1 MDKIFIMNLGTTSFK
16 FKLYQCDA
24 QTHEILAEGALESVG
39 TGMSH
44 WSLSSPDSQSWDG
57 ALPIPD
63 HGVAF
68 THFIRLLR
76 EKGILKDLSDLDAVG
91 YKAVHGGTLSGTC
104 LVDDALIAEMERM
117 IPLAPAHNP
126 IYLAAMKSIHAQ
138 YPELTQIARFETS
151 FHSTIPDCRTTYG
164 VPYAWRQEMGIR
176 KYGFHGS
183 SHQYIAGKMRELQPD
198 AGRVISCHLGGSS
211 SICAIRD
218 GRSVATTMGATPQS
232 GLFNNNRVG
241 DFDVFAVS
249 AVMARSGCSFQ
260 DVLKVL
266 SRESGLLGIS
276 GVSNDL
282 REVLDAMNAGNAQA
296 KLAVD
301 TLIDNILGYIGMY
314 IAYLGGLDAL
324 VFTGGI
330 GTNSAYVR
338 QKICEE
344 LAWLGLKLDQD
355 ANGGLGDGK
364 ISAFD
369 STVSVWRLKTNEEL
383 VVAKCVWEALHSL

>member
-1 MDKIFIMNLGTTSFK
+1 
-16 FKLYQCDA
+16 
-24 QTHEILAEGALESVG
+24 
-39 TGMSH
+39 
-44 WSLSSPDSQSWDG
+44 
-57 ALPIPD
+57 
-63 HGVAF
+63 
-68 THFIRLLR
+68 
-76 EKGILKDLSDLDAVG
+76 
-91 YKAVHGGTLSGTC
+91 
-104 LVDDALIAEMERM
+104 
-117 IPLAPAHNP
+117 
-126 IYLAAMKSIHAQ
+126 
-138 YPELTQIARFETS
+138 
-151 FHSTIPDCRTTYG
+151 
-164 VPYAWRQEMGIR
+164 
-176 KYGFHGS
+176 
-183 SHQYIAGKMRELQPD
+183 
-198 AGRVISCHLGGSS
+198 
-211 SICAIRD
+211 
-218 GRSVATTMGATPQS
+218 MGATPQS

-249 AVMARSGCSFQ
+249 AVMARNGCSFQ

-314 IAYLGGLDAL
+314 IAYLGGLDAM